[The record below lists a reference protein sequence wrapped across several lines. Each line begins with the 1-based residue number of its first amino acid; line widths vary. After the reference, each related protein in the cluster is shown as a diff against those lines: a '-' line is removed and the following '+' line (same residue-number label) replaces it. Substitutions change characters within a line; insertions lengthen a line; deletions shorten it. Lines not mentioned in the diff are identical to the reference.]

1 MSQASASV
9 SPKRGEIW
17 RVQLDPARGSEQG
30 KTRPVVVLCEPPIGR
45 ASVRLC
51 APVMRALPVHGT
63 LFWCVALAPDAA
75 NGLTKSSSVDAAQTR
90 ALDIERFE
98 QKMGELRADEADLIA
113 DALSECVKRPHDGA
127 IP

>member
-1 MSQASASV
+1 MSQTPAHTL
-9 SPKRGEIW
+9 PRRGEIW

-51 APVMRALPVHGT
+51 APVMRALPIHHA
-63 LFWCVALAPDAA
+63 LFWCIALAPDQA
-75 NGLTKSSSVDAAQTR
+75 NGLSKPSCADAAQTR

-98 QKMGELRADEADLIA
+98 QKMGEIGADETDLIA
-113 DALSECVKRPHDGA
+113 DALSECVKRPQ
-127 IP
+127 I